1 MTDARLRKP
10 PEANNQ
16 AGITEITAAKSVL
29 LTGHMAHHPQAFPK
43 LHTLYINKSAFP
55 HDWSVSCRMTRT
67 GSFFWT
73 LSHPW
78 HSPDM

>member
-1 MTDARLRKP
+1 MTDARLKKP

-43 LHTLYINKSAFP
+43 LHTLYISKSAFP
-55 HDWSVSCRMTRT
+55 HDW
-67 GSFFWT
+67 GT
-73 LSHPW
+73 LQDDQDRVPFLDSLP
-78 HSPDM
+78 PLAQP